1 MAPPFASRICSQI
14 WQVADA
20 TGSAAQP
27 NEAIAC
33 GIGCHFPAMNSGG
46 GEGHHIRNGDITGI
60 SWGFFMGDIV
70 DNGLSITIMNQEYR
84 ILAESK
90 K

>member
-1 MAPPFASRICSQI
+1 
-14 WQVADA
+14 
-20 TGSAAQP
+20 
-27 NEAIAC
+27 
-33 GIGCHFPAMNSGG
+33 MNSGG